1 MKLAIFGASGRTGQ
15 LLLLQALARGHDV
28 TAIVRDP
35 AAFEVRYDRLT
46 IVAGD
51 ALKPESFDDAL
62 IGQDAV
68 ISVLGV
74 TGFFNSLQP
83 MTFYEES
90 ARAIMRQMAT
100 HDIRRLI
107 LVSSVG
113 VLHDPTTPLWY
124 RTIVQPLLRH
134 KYADM
139 KRMEKAA
146 ADSDLDWTIVRPGQ
160 LVDGALTQTY
170 RIGRDGHLPNV
181 TGVARI
187 DLADFL
193 AGQAE
198 DRSLTR
204 RAVAI
209 SY

>member
-1 MKLAIFGASGRTGQ
+1 MKLAIFGGSGRTGQ
-15 LLLLQALARGHDV
+15 LLLLQALARGHYV

-35 AAFEVRYDRLT
+35 AAFEVRYDHLK

-51 ALKPESFDDAL
+51 ALKPESFGDAL

-68 ISVLGV
+68 ISVLGM
-74 TGFFNSLQP
+74 TGFLNSLQP

-100 HDIRRLI
+100 HRIRRLV

-113 VLHDPTTPLWY
+113 VLNDPTTPLWY

-139 KRMEKAA
+139 KRMEKAV
-146 ADSDLDWTIVRPGQ
+146 ADSEMDWTIVRPGQ
-160 LVDGALTQTY
+160 LADGPLTQTY

-181 TGVARI
+181 TKISRA
-187 DLADFL
+187 DLANFL
-193 AGQAE
+193 ADQAE
-198 DRSLTR
+198 DRSIIKCQA
-204 RAVAI
+204 AV